1 MEVEANACL
10 LHDASAIINELF
22 NFDGKIEELCA
33 MSETEGQ
40 FGMSASDMIE
50 ILRDFVRY
58 ADAL

>member
-1 MEVEANACL
+1 
-10 LHDASAIINELF
+10 
-22 NFDGKIEELCA
+22 